1 MRSATLGLF
10 YFCKY
15 AELAFLSVWTV
26 LIVMEGV
33 KTLQMLQRQAMVE
46 QLTTTFVLVIVCMVF
61 AVYNLAFNNLLINM
75 RFYVKTKCKTY
86 GLCTYDCLNLLFCS
100 CCLHTLC
107 RDRCF
112 TLPTLFKWLV
122 KTCVIGTTIYL
133 IRQANSDWA
142 QEREEEVD
150 FGYVPTTEVSSLDTL
165 LIVYV
170 LQHPMFMVARI
181 PIFIV
186 YSLLTCCCDKGRNY
200 PDDEEFKDRIISF
213 DYVKYETDV
222 H

>member
-1 MRSATLGLF
+1 MSSHVSGAVTINRRKSSHKLKARQCASSTAKIHAHDPSTASGSAAATRRTKDSSLEP
-10 YFCKY
+10 K
-15 AELAFLSVWTV
+15 S
-26 LIVMEGV
+26 
-33 KTLQMLQRQAMVE
+33 
-46 QLTTTFVLVIVCMVF
+46 LT
-61 AVYNLAFNNLLINM
+61 NLLINM